1 MKTFFSNIRLG
12 IVILVLVALSSCGTS
27 HKAQKQPAPAQLA
40 KVSLSADEQRK
51 FDYYLIE
58 AMRLK
63 RSGSYDASFELLR
76 HCLSIDP
83 TSATVLYQLAQ
94 CYATLNM
101 PDMAKAAFEKAVAL
115 NPDNFWYKQTLA
127 GFYLKRGLTEEAIK
141 LYESMVTRFPKRSEP
156 LVNLITLYERVNDY
170 PGVVRTLN
178 RLERKEGKSEMI
190 TMQKFRIY
198 LQMDSMDN
206 AFREVESLVKE
217 YPNDTRYKL
226 LLAEACLENN
236 RTGEALTTIKEV
248 LAEEPDNPQA
258 QLAMAGY
265 AQQMGD
271 DSLYNALTEQA
282 LLNQRLDNQTR
293 MNLMRQLIIGAEQTP
308 ADTVQLFSV
317 FDKMTAAE
325 KGNTDMS
332 MLYAQYM
339 ITKKMPPARVKP
351 ILWHILKLE
360 PDNKAA
366 RLQLL
371 SYAVNE
377 NNYKEAIDICSPAL
391 KYNPDVIEFYYYL
404 GISYYQNEQNDDAL
418 ATFSKGAEMIA
429 PDTDKKLASDFYLL
443 IGDICHEKGKD
454 EMAYAAYDS
463 SLVYFP
469 ENIPALNNYAYYL
482 SLEKKDLDKAEE
494 MSYKTVKAEPQNA
507 TYLDTYAWI
516 LFEKGRYAE
525 AKIYIDQA
533 ILNDKEP
540 GATVFEH
547 CGDIYYMNGMHDEAL
562 DYWKK
567 AEDAGEG
574 ASEMLGR
581 KIRQKKYIAE

>member
-1 MKTFFSNIRLG
+1 MKKYFSNIRLG
-12 IVILVLVALSSCGTS
+12 VVMLVLAVFSGCGAS
-27 HKAQKQPAPAQLA
+27 RKAQKQPAPAQPA
-40 KVSLSADEQRK
+40 EVSLSADEQRK

-63 RSGSYDASFELLR
+63 RSGSYDASLELLR

-83 TSATVLYQLAQ
+83 TSATVLYQLAHY
-94 CYATLNM
+94 YATLNM
-101 PDMAKAAFEKAVAL
+101 PEKAKNAFEKAVAL

-127 GFYLKRGLTEEAIK
+127 GFYLKCGLMDEATR
-141 LYESMVTRFPKRSEP
+141 LYEGMVTQFPKRNEP
-156 LVNLITLYERVNDY
+156 LVNLMALYERANDY
-170 PGVVRTLN
+170 PGVVRALN
-178 RLERKEGKSEMI
+178 LLERKEGKSEMI

-198 LQMDSMDN
+198 LQMDSIDN
-206 AFREVESLVKE
+206 AFREIESLVKE
-217 YPNDTRYKL
+217 YPNDSRYKL
-226 LLAEACLENN
+226 LLAEACLDNN
-236 RTGEALTTIKEV
+236 RTDEALAAIREV

-265 AQQMGD
+265 AQQMGN
-271 DSLYNALTEQA
+271 DSLHNALTEQA

-293 MNLMRQLIIGAEQTP
+293 MDLMRQLIIIAEQTP
-308 ADTVQLFSV
+308 ADTVQLLSV
-317 FDKMTAAE
+317 FEKMTAAE
-325 KGNTDMS
+325 KENADMS

-360 PDNKAA
+360 PDNTAA

-371 SYAVNE
+371 SYAVSD

-404 GISYYQNEQNDDAL
+404 GISYYQNEQSDEAL
-418 ATFSKGAEMIA
+418 ATFSKGAEMITS
-429 PDTDKKLASDFYLL
+429 DTDKKLASDFYLL
-443 IGDICHEKGKD
+443 MGDIYHEKGKD

-469 ENIPALNNYAYYL
+469 ENIAALNNYAYYL
-482 SLEKKDLDKAEE
+482 SLEKKNLDKAEE

-525 AKIYIDQA
+525 AKLYMDQVL
-533 ILNDKEP
+533 LNDKEP
-540 GATVFEH
+540 GAAVLEH
-547 CGDIYYMNGMHDEAL
+547 CGDIYYMNGLHDEAL
-562 DYWKK
+562 EFWKK
-567 AEDAGEG
+567 AKEAGEG
-574 ASEMLGR
+574 ASKMLDR
-581 KIRQKKYIAE
+581 KIKQKKYIAE